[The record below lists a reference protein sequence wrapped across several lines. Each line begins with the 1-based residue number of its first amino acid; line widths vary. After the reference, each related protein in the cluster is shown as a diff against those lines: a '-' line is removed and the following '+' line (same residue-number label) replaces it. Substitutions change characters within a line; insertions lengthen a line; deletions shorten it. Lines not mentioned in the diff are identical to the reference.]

1 MEDGAKKVSWWV
13 KLFRSRAKL
22 TYWLNNDVYMVEV
35 SKFTEKKDDCIVFID
50 YYTQK
55 SIMVKHN
62 RPISYVLEEIK

>member
-22 TYWLNNDVYMVEV
+22 TYWLSNDVYVVEV

-55 SIMVKHN
+55 SVMVKHN

>member
-22 TYWLNNDVYMVEV
+22 TYWLSNDVYVVEV

-62 RPISYVLEEIK
+62 RTISYVLEEIK

>member
-22 TYWLNNDVYMVEV
+22 TYWLSNDVYVVEV
-35 SKFTEKKDDCIVFID
+35 SKFTEKKEDCIVFID

-55 SIMVKHN
+55 SVMVKHN

>member
-1 MEDGAKKVSWWV
+1 MEDGAKKVSWWA

-22 TYWLNNDVYMVEV
+22 TYWLGNDPYVVEV

-55 SIMVKHN
+55 SVMVKHN
-62 RPISYVLEEIK
+62 RTISYVLEEIK

>member
-1 MEDGAKKVSWWV
+1 MEDGAKKVSWWA

-22 TYWLNNDVYMVEV
+22 TYWLSNDVYVVEV

-55 SIMVKHN
+55 SVMVKHN

>member
-22 TYWLNNDVYMVEV
+22 TYWLNNDVYVVEV
-35 SKFTEKKDDCIVFID
+35 SKFTEKKEDCIVFID

-55 SIMVKHN
+55 SVMVKHN